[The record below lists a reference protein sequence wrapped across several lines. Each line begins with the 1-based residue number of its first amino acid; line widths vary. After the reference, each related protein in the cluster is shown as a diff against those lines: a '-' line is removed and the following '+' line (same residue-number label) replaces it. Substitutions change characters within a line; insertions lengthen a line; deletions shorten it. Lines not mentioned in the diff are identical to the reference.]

1 MSSAAGRP
9 GSGTELGYSLAVT
22 IWVSDLVTQFPVVK
36 MEIKSPFSQASC
48 SN

>member
-36 MEIKSPFSQASC
+36 NGDEEPFLTGFL
-48 SN
+48 